1 MIDCMNEVKRLRP
14 ECISCIVRGNL
25 EKFPKNTPVNQ
36 QVEYKQKLLTIIGTA
51 RDDLSSPVLS
61 KKIKELQADMFDIH
75 DDYEEIK
82 RHFNHLMESFEN
94 PIMEDVNQ
102 SKDPLYLA
110 IEYAMLGN
118 YIDFGAMDSVD
129 ENYLKELLKTA
140 RDRDFDKV
148 QYERL
153 KSDLEKGKKLVFLTD
168 NCGEIVM
175 DKILIRTIQKLYPHL
190 KVSVLVRG
198 KPIINDATIE
208 DAKQVGLDK
217 IAHVIPNGSGIP
229 GTFYEELSPEAKK
242 EIDTAD
248 IILAK
253 GQGNFE
259 TLRMCHKNV
268 YYIFLCKC
276 EMFARIFDVPR
287 FTGILI
293 NDEEVIKRAA

>member
-1 MIDCMNEVKRLRP
+1 MNEVKRLRP

-25 EKFPKNTPVNQ
+25 EKFPETISVDQ
-36 QVEYKQKLLTIIGTA
+36 QVEYKQKLLTIVGTA
-51 RDDLSSPVLS
+51 RNDLSSPVLS
-61 KKIKELQADMFDIH
+61 KKIKELQADMFGIH
-75 DDYEEIK
+75 EDYEKIK
-82 RHFNHLMESFEN
+82 SHFNRLMLSFEDQ
-94 PIMEDVNQ
+94 IMKDVNQ
-102 SKDPLYLA
+102 SEDPLYLA

-129 ENYLKELLKTA
+129 EDYLKELLKTA
-140 RDRDFDKV
+140 KNRDFDKT

-153 KSDLEKGKKLVFLTD
+153 KTDLEKGKKLIFLTD

-175 DKILIRTIQKLYPHL
+175 DKILIRTIQRLYPHIH
-190 KVSVLVRG
+190 VSVIVRG
-198 KPIINDATIE
+198 KPIINDATMK
-208 DAKQVGLDK
+208 DAKQVGMDQ

-229 GTFYEELSPEAKK
+229 GTFYEELSQEAQN
-242 EIDTAD
+242 EMDTAD

-259 TLRMCHKNV
+259 TLRMCQRNV

-276 EMFARIFDVPR
+276 EMFARIFGVPR

-293 NDEEVIKRAA
+293 NDEEVIKKAA